1 MSFFDQPVTEDDAPE
16 SVRQSTVASREWA
29 AKTNER
35 MRQAQFGAQN
45 GLQPLTLPL
54 MAGGAARPAMGQT
67 NLHSAPSFRASP
79 VQQGSPV
86 GAYPFAMQQQP
97 RTPPTV
103 HGLPSGPR
111 GSPQAHNP
119 YRPREPA
126 AWQQF
131 DGRQQFNDNRGPY
144 PHAPNVFAR

>member
-16 SVRQSTVASREWA
+16 PMRQSTVASREWA

-45 GLQPLTLPL
+45 GLVPLTLPL
-54 MAGGAARPAMGQT
+54 MAGGSARPAVS
-67 NLHSAPSFRASP
+67 NLQSAPSFRSTPA
-79 VQQGSPV
+79 QQGAPV
-86 GAYPFAMQQQP
+86 GTYPFAQQRMP
-97 RTPPTV
+97 APMV

-111 GSPQAHNP
+111 VSPAHNP

-131 DGRQQFNDNRGPY
+131 QGDRQFNDDRGPY
-144 PHAPNVFAR
+144 PHAPNGFAR